1 MKCSWARELGE
12 HIKPHNCYKR
22 NTLKWTTIKI
32 NFIYSLKVDFVVL
45 QLYNHNSNVLFN
57 DKREKRILPHKLLY
71 KNCHVNFIHATEIWK
86 HLTSSSTEEQINV
99 ERVRCFSEN
108 RSYWHTEQ
116 MNVIDKMLSKR
127 CQHMWVS
134 AVLVYLMKLMNAQL
148 EFIEK
153 LKLQLYR

>member
-1 MKCSWARELGE
+1 
-12 HIKPHNCYKR
+12 
-22 NTLKWTTIKI
+22 
-32 NFIYSLKVDFVVL
+32 
-45 QLYNHNSNVLFN
+45 
-57 DKREKRILPHKLLY
+57 
-71 KNCHVNFIHATEIWK
+71 
-86 HLTSSSTEEQINV
+86 
-99 ERVRCFSEN
+99 
-108 RSYWHTEQ
+108 